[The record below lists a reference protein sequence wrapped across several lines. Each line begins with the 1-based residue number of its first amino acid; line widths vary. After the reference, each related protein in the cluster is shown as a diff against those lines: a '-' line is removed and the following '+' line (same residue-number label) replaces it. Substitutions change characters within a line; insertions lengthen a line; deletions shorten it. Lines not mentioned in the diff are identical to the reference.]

1 MADMPHDD
9 ARRELS
15 EVRAQL
21 RALQHRLDAI
31 ETRLASE
38 ELTTEEPAAAEP
50 PVDEP
55 AAEEPRAKSLFEEL
69 REKKM
74 AAASARDDA
83 PPVAPAP
90 PLPVDEHEDGD
101 PEEQARRAWN
111 LSELEWL
118 VGAKG
123 IVLAGV
129 LVLVIAAGFFLK
141 EAWDR
146 GWVDQVPGWVRCALG
161 AAFGIG
167 LVAVGEVFRRRIND
181 LASSGV
187 SAAGLAVVF
196 GSILAA
202 ARIYELMPIPVAFVL
217 LALTSLSGVLLGAL
231 SNRVLLSGLS
241 LIGAFVVPLVVRTDS
256 PSYVALPAYLLALL
270 AMGLVLAGWKGHGFA
285 IIRRLAWWGTA
296 VMGTL
301 WGLSVLEDRLAPV
314 VVFASLV
321 WAMTIAELYAS
332 ARFFAR
338 LRPSVDWPDE
348 SSAGFVRTEPGEAI
362 RFDLLALWTPEARW
376 INSVFGVTVWAVV
389 LMAVAVHEHAAGLV
403 WVVPGAL
410 MLASIAVALASAPGR
425 SLWTNHPSAR
435 SALATALVI
444 DAAALLAITIATGLG
459 GAAEVITWALVGLAA
474 VAFGVRV
481 RFAAASV
488 LGLLFMG
495 FGLARVVTFDL
506 GLAIVDLQDEALAST
521 ALLGLRVTSWS
532 AQVFVVSAAIAVA
545 AFLLRRSRYRQATA
559 ITALAAAAF
568 ALIGPGSEALS
579 LGAAWAIV
587 GVLAAH
593 GAVAVR
599 RLDLRNAAAAILVL
613 GTGVSS
619 FAATAALKSARLL
632 PADVVVSWTD
642 ASWSLLFVGLAWIAA
657 SGVRRVPPVVR
668 MVSVGVALAAFA
680 EMLLGDGTPFGNLV
694 VGWSLLV
701 AGVSALAVVDL
712 RVLRSWLLAKLS
724 CGAALLMAAIWVGHR
739 VATDWGDI
747 DAVPL
752 LHRAIASGFI
762 VMASLLAVGWRL
774 GRSRDVDGVPW
785 DQAAVRRALRRSAFV
800 GVGVLGFVLSSS
812 EVYRSVDWMG
822 VAGEAAPNAALSVWW
837 ALYAV
842 ATIALGVRL
851 AGGIAAVRWAGLALL
866 GVTAIKAVLLDMAA
880 LDGLTRIIGSAV
892 VGLILLGAGVGYAAM
907 MGRVKTPRT
916 VGSQQG
922 GTTPDD
928 DTFNRPN
935 SRR

>member
-1 MADMPHDD
+1 MGELPHDD

-15 EVRAQL
+15 ELRSQL
-21 RALQHRLDAI
+21 RALQQRLDTLEAG
-31 ETRLASE
+31 LASDE
-38 ELTTEEPAAAEP
+38 ATPEEPPAAEP
-50 PVDEP
+50 PVDAP
-55 AAEEPRAKSLFEEL
+55 TAEEPRTKSLFEEL
-69 REKKM
+69 RERKM
-74 AAASARDDA
+74 AASSARADA

-90 PLPVDEHEDGD
+90 PLPVDA
-101 PEEQARRAWN
+101 PEVDDSEEKARRTWN

-123 IVLAGV
+123 IVLAGL

-146 GWVDQVPGWVRCALG
+146 GWVDQVPGWVRCAIG

-187 SAAGLAVVF
+187 SAAGLAIVF

-202 ARIYELMPIPVAFVL
+202 ARIYELMPMPVAFLL
-217 LALTSLSGVLLGAL
+217 LAITSLAGVLLGAL
-231 SNRVLLSGLS
+231 SNRVFLAGLS

-296 VMGTL
+296 IMGTL
-301 WGLSVLEDRLAPV
+301 WGMSVLEDRLAPV
-314 VVFASLV
+314 VVFVSLV

-338 LRPSVDWPDE
+338 LRPSVDWPE
-348 SSAGFVRTEPGEAI
+348 ASNAGFVRTEPGEAI
-362 RFDLLALWTPEARW
+362 QFDLLALWTPEARW
-376 INSVFGVTVWAVV
+376 INSVFGVTAWAVV
-389 LMAVAVHEHAAGLV
+389 LMAVSVHEHAAGLV
-403 WVVPGAL
+403 WVVPGTL
-410 MLASIAVALASAPGR
+410 MLGSIAVALASAPGR
-425 SLWTNHPSAR
+425 SLWTEHPSAR
-435 SALATALVI
+435 TALATAMVI

-474 VAFGVRV
+474 VAFGVRM

-506 GLAIVDLQDEALAST
+506 WLAIVDMREETLAST
-521 ALLGLRVTSWS
+521 AILGLRFTSWS
-532 AQVFVVSAAIAVA
+532 TQVFIVSAAIAVA
-545 AFLLRRSRYRQATA
+545 AFLLHRSRYRQATA

-579 LGAAWAIV
+579 LGAAWAIM
-587 GVLAAH
+587 GLIAAH
-593 GAVAVR
+593 AAVAVR
-599 RLDLRNAAAAILVL
+599 RLDLRNAAAVILVL
-613 GTGVSS
+613 GTGISS
-619 FAATAALKSARLL
+619 YAAAAALKNARPL

-642 ASWSLLFVGLAWIAA
+642 ASWSLLVVGLAWIAA
-657 SGVRRVPPVVR
+657 STVRRVPPVVR
-668 MVSVGVALAAFA
+668 MASVGVAMAALA
-680 EMLLGDGTPFGNLV
+680 EMLLGDGTPFQNLV
-694 VGWSLLV
+694 LGWSLLV
-701 AGVSALAVVDL
+701 AVVTAVAVSDL
-712 RVLRSWLLAKLS
+712 RALRPWLLAQLS
-724 CGAALLMAAIWVGHR
+724 SGAALLMAAVWVGHR

-747 DAVPL
+747 DAAPL

-762 VMASLLAVGWRL
+762 IIASLLAAGWRL
-774 GRSRDVDGVPW
+774 GRVGDVDEVPW
-785 DQAAVRRALRRSAFV
+785 DQTVVRRALRRSAFV
-800 GVGVLGFVLSSS
+800 GAGVLGFVLSSS

-866 GVTAIKAVLLDMAA
+866 GVTAMKAVLLDMAA

-892 VGLILLGAGVGYAAM
+892 VGLILLGAGVGYAWM
-907 MGRVKTPRT
+907 MGKTSSARSTLPT
-916 VGSQQG
+916 N
-922 GTTPDD
+922 DD
-928 DTFNRPN
+928 
-935 SRR
+935 